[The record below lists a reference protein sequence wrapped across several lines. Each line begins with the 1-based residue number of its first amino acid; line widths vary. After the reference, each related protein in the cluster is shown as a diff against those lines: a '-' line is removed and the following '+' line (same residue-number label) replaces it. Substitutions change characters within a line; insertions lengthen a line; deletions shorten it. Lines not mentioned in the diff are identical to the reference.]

1 MSANNSQA
9 PTPGQIIDG
18 GTTITAIR
26 SDGSGSEQ
34 VHVKL
39 LSIREIQR
47 YFENG
52 DDIAFLAELFTGKP
66 KGWSE
71 LVTVKTCLDVVE
83 RGEAL
88 NRSPLPG
95 SAEPGPI
102 VQFIQTQ
109 ERRRAALGQLQ
120 ASTRRP

>member
-1 MSANNSQA
+1 MKHTGVKS
-9 PTPGQIIDG
+9 DG
-18 GTTITAIR
+18 GTMFCRLLAPTAT
-26 SDGSGSEQ
+26 
-34 VHVKL
+34 V
-39 LSIREIQR
+39 
-47 YFENG
+47 ENG
-52 DDIAFLAELFTGKP
+52 GDIAFLAELFTGKP

-71 LVTVKTCLDVVE
+71 LVTVKTCLDIVE

-109 ERRRAALGQLQ
+109 ERRRAALDQLQ
-120 ASTRRP
+120 ASTKKP